1 MDFFTTPGR
10 RRTNSVWSHTEAQ
23 LSLGKLAQIFYLVKG
38 PKCIMSSLIPNG
50 QLQCSLQSWSRCAS
64 CHALCFACIFKWLFK
79 QRINWKKYLSKV
91 RVWESPRVIKLFYTF
106 FFSYSANIA
115 FHLLSESRCVFSC
128 MYLKN
133 RLVWLA
139 WHFCTNVTKFRGI
152 CAQ

>member
-106 FFSYSANIA
+106 FFLTVQT
-115 FHLLSESRCVFSC
+115 LLFICCPSLDVFF
-128 MYLKN
+128 
-133 RLVWLA
+133 LVCIWKTDLSG
-139 WHFCTNVTKFRGI
+139 WHGI
-152 CAQ
+152 FAPM